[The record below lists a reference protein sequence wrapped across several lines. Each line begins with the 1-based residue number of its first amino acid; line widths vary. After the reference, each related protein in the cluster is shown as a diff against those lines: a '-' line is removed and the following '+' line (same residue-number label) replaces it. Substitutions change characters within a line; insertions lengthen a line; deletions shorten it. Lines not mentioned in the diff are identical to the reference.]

1 MAVKETLSYSDG
13 VKGWPSFY
21 SFLPDFMIGMNSY
34 LYTFNGG
41 NLYRHNTNALR
52 NNYYGVQYNSN
63 ITSVFNVE
71 PQTIKLFKTMSFES
85 DDAWAVTSLSTEL
98 SVGNMLQTYFEE
110 KEAEWFS
117 FIRNDAKEVNF
128 KLRSTNGIG
137 IATAVV
143 PTFGIPPFTP
153 RQITF
158 LNGAGTIISIGDELY
173 QSEVDPVTG
182 NVLAG
187 TSELIGLVSS
197 VNSGTS
203 VNTVSVGQTS
213 VLTNTPI
220 AGRYMFFYKNVVAES
235 HGARG
240 YYMRFTLQNTNT
252 AAVELF
258 SVGSSV
264 MKSYP

>member
-1 MAVKETLSYSDG
+1 MAIKETLTYSDG

-21 SFLPDFMIGMNSY
+21 SYLPEYMIGMNSFFY
-34 LYTFNGG
+34 SFDNG
-41 NLYRHNTNALR
+41 NLYRHNTNSIR
-52 NNYYGVQYNSN
+52 NNYYGTQYSSF

-98 SVGNMLQTYFEE
+98 SVGNMLKTYFEE

-117 FIRNDAKEVNF
+117 FIRNDAAEINF

-137 IATAVV
+137 IAVTVV
-143 PTFGIPPFTP
+143 PTFGIAPNTP

-158 LNGAGTIISIGDELY
+158 LNGAGTIISVGDELY
-173 QSEVDPVTG
+173 QSQVNIAG
-182 NVLAG
+182 NVIPG
-187 TSELIGLVSS
+187 TSQLIGLVSS
-197 VNSGTS
+197 VNNINNS
-203 VNTVSVGQTS
+203 VSVGQTS
-213 VLTNTPI
+213 LLNNLPV

-240 YYMRFTLQNTNT
+240 YYMRFTLENSNT

>member
-1 MAVKETLSYSDG
+1 MAIKETVSYSDG

-21 SFLPDFMIGMNSY
+21 SFLPDFMIGMNSF
-34 LYTFNGG
+34 LYTFNEG
-41 NLYRHNTNALR
+41 NLYRHNTNVIR

-117 FIRNDAKEVNF
+117 FIRNDDKQVNF

-137 IATAVV
+137 IAVTVV
-143 PTFGIPPFTP
+143 PTFGIAPLTP

-158 LNGAGTIISIGDELY
+158 LNGAGTIISVGDEMY
-173 QSEVDPVTG
+173 QSEVDPLTG
-182 NVLAG
+182 DVIAG
-187 TSELIGLVSS
+187 TSELIGKVSS
-197 VNSGTS
+197 VNS
-203 VNTVSVGQTS
+203 VNNSVSVGQTS
-213 VLTNTPI
+213 LLNNLPV

>member
-1 MAVKETLSYSDG
+1 MAIKETLTYSDG

-21 SFLPDFMIGMNSY
+21 SFLPDFMIGMNSF
-34 LYTFNGG
+34 LYTFNKG
-41 NLYRHNTNALR
+41 NLYRHNTNTIR
-52 NNYYGVQYNSN
+52 NNYYGIQYNSS

-85 DDAWAVTSLSTEL
+85 DDAWAVTALSTEL
-98 SVGNMLQTYFEE
+98 SVGNMLQTYFVE

-117 FIRNDAKEVNF
+117 FIRNDAAQVNF

-137 IATAVV
+137 IATSVAAGLSV
-143 PTFGIPPFTP
+143 PPLTP
-153 RQITF
+153 RVITF
-158 LNGAGTIISIGDELY
+158 LNGAGTIISVGDDLY
-173 QSEVDPVTG
+173 QSDVDANG
-182 NVLAG
+182 NVTPG
-187 TSELIGLVSS
+187 TSELIGKISS
-197 VNSGTS
+197 VNNR
-203 VNTVSVGQTS
+203 VNNSVSVGEAA
-213 VLTNTPI
+213 VLNNIPT
-220 AGRYMFFYKNVVAES
+220 AGKYMFFYKNATAES

-240 YYMRFTLQNTNT
+240 YYMRFTLQNQNL